1 MTEPTSVNFKTQQ
14 EIYDR
19 FTSVSDAE
27 LAKLAHGVSESTLND
42 CSLEQKVIELNKQ
55 AMSHLNNEKVHG
67 NYGMIDE
74 N

>member
-1 MTEPTSVNFKTQQ
+1 
-14 EIYDR
+14 
-19 FTSVSDAE
+19 VSDAE